1 MSGTRGDLFR
11 EIGELVV
18 AAHNGD
24 AIDLGE
30 TSQELALRYVRLG
43 VPADTIAR
51 AIARSIGAVGVSLA
65 LVRPAARPVQSDA
78 YGIPAEPSTDET
90 GQFAD
95 DEDFENTHAGA
106 VGELFPSGVRFSV
119 LS

>member
-1 MSGTRGDLFR
+1 MSGTHGDLYR

-24 AIDLGE
+24 AIDLSE
-30 TSQELALRYVRLG
+30 TSQELALRYIRLG

-65 LVRPAARPVQSDA
+65 LVRPAERPLQSDA
-78 YGIPAEPSTDET
+78 NSNPADAP
-90 GQFAD
+90 AD
-95 DEDFENTHAGA
+95 DDGSFIEDDVFDNTHARA
-106 VGELFPSGVRFSV
+106 VAELFPSRVRFSV